1 MLTEREKRMVA
12 LLQRLSEWN
21 TQMLDRHPV
30 QVLKHI
36 VGDAEGLLVEFGLP
50 MVAPKPTE
58 PASVS
63 SEETSEPSK
72 SPQPGGH

>member
-1 MLTEREKRMVA
+1 MVTI
-12 LLQRLSEWN
+12 LQRLSEWN
-21 TQMLDRHPV
+21 THMLDRHPV

-36 VGDAEGLLVEFGLP
+36 VGDAEDLLVEFELP
-50 MVAPKPTE
+50 MFPTE

-72 SPQPGGH
+72 SPQLEDH